1 MPLALNSPVN
11 KFRRSACMPWS
22 SLLALCIVH
31 RLFTRIVIASTALRG
46 SDRFY
51 LSLFMIITF
60 CGGVRD
66 LLAYLWPMTAPLS
79 SSLRNVT

>member
-11 KFRRSACMPWS
+11 KFRRSDCMPRS

-31 RLFTRIVIASTALRG
+31 RLFTRIVITLTALCG

-51 LSLFMIITF
+51 LILFMIITF
-60 CGGVRD
+60 VEVSGTS
-66 LLAYLWPMTAPLS
+66 LLIYG
-79 SSLRNVT
+79 R